1 MVVCPCNQSRRAGT
15 ELTSRPFKSDNSTLS
30 SMAAAMSPGECP
42 LCCSPTWWPTPDCL
56 LGTTSFFSL
65 AGVPCSPSLGEQI
78 LQALGRG
85 LFPAPNSSIPAGAPL
100 PCLPFSSGALVAIP
114 GWAGLSNGFTVCPPP
129 PSFHKWRP
137 GKWPPSCPLY
147 RTLDHCWSEWLLS
160 GSFCW
165 WAPARDIGSVRP
177 GKRPRGLCHTSPP
190 HLLLQRF
197 CRARCSYRVRG
208 NASVESGMTMLL
220 PGIGAAS

>member
-85 LFPAPNSSIPAGAPL
+85 LFQAPNSSIPAGAPL
-100 PCLPFSSGALVAIP
+100 RCLPFSSLGSRDP
-114 GWAGLSNGFTVCPPP
+114 
-129 PSFHKWRP
+129 
-137 GKWPPSCPLY
+137 
-147 RTLDHCWSEWLLS
+147 CWSEWLLS

-165 WAPARDIGSVRP
+165 WAPPHGIGSVRP
-177 GKRPRGLCHTSPP
+177 GKRPHGLCHTSLPICCSNVSVMP
-190 HLLLQRF
+190 GAPTGSGGMLQW
-197 CRARCSYRVRG
+197 SQG
-208 NASVESGMTMLL
+208 
-220 PGIGAAS
+220 